1 MTTAT
6 SLLEQVA
13 ERGRTP
19 LLVAVGAGDL
29 AVEQARTVL
38 ASLRSRAEALPGE
51 AQVQVDLATKEARTR
66 AELAADRARGLATAV
81 RPDAVVST
89 LNTLVEQARTQAAGT
104 VEALAV
110 RGADVLQELRRQPG
124 FRRFAVKAEQAV
136 DTVEEVVEEVIEEA
150 AEAVTEA
157 SDEVTSLV
165 QKAASRTTKAAAKAE
180 AAVDQVAD
188 QAKAAIEDTAQAAD
202 EAVDQ
207 ATAEVTRKPAKR
219 TTAARGKAAT
229 GTSARVARTRTAK
242 STATTTD

>member
-38 ASLRSRAEALPGE
+38 ASLRSRAVALPGE
-51 AQVQVDLATKEARTR
+51 AQVQVDLATREARTR
-66 AELAADRARGLATAV
+66 AEQAADRARQLAPVV

-89 LNTLVEQARTQAAGT
+89 VNGLVEQARTQAVGT
-104 VEALAV
+104 VEALAE

-124 FRRFAVKAEQAV
+124 LRRFVVRAEQAV
-136 DTVEEVVEEVIEEA
+136 DTVEDAVEEVIEEA

-157 SDEVTSLV
+157 SDEITSRV

-180 AAVDQVAD
+180 AAVEETAE
-188 QAKAAIEDTAQAAD
+188 QAKATLEETVEAA
-202 EAVDQ
+202 DQ
-207 ATAEVTRKPAKR
+207 ATAKAARKPAKR
-219 TTAARGKAAT
+219 TTAARSSAAK
-229 GTSARVARTRTAK
+229 GTSARVTRTRTTK
-242 STATTTD
+242 KTTD

>member
-6 SLLEQVA
+6 TLLEQVA

-38 ASLRSRAEALPGE
+38 ATLRSRAEALPGE

-66 AELAADRARGLATAV
+66 AELAADRARGLVTVV
-81 RPDAVVST
+81 RPDAVVT
-89 LNTLVEQARTQAAGT
+89 TVAGLVGQARTQAAGT
-104 VEALAV
+104 VEALAE

-124 FRRFAVKAEQAV
+124 FRRFAAKAEAAV
-136 DTVEEVVEEVIEEA
+136 DTVEDAVEEVIEEA
-150 AEAVTEA
+150 AQAVTEA

-165 QKAASRTTKAAAKAE
+165 QRTAARTTKAAARAE
-180 AAVDQVAD
+180 
-188 QAKAAIEDTAQAAD
+188 AAD
-202 EAVDQ
+202 EAIAQ
-207 ATAEVTRKPAKR
+207 AARKPAKR

-229 GTSARVARTRTAK
+229 GTSARVTPTRT
-242 STATTTD
+242 TD

>member
-6 SLLEQVA
+6 TLLEQVA

-51 AQVQVDLATKEARTR
+51 AQVQVDLATREARTR
-66 AELAADRARGLATAV
+66 AEQAADRARGLVTVV
-81 RPDAVVST
+81 RPEAVV
-89 LNTLVEQARTQAAGT
+89 NTVTGLVEQARTQAAGT
-104 VEALAV
+104 VEALAE

-124 FRRFAVKAEQAV
+124 FRRFAARAEAAV
-136 DTVEEVVEEVIEEA
+136 DVVEGAVEEVIEDA

-165 QKAASRTTKAAAKAE
+165 QKAAARTTKAAARAE

-188 QAKAAIEDTAQAAD
+188 QAKAAIEDTAEAAD
-202 EAVDQ
+202 EA
-207 ATAEVTRKPAKR
+207 TAKAARKPAKR
-219 TTAARGKAAT
+219 TTAARTTAAT
-229 GTSARVARTRTAK
+229 GTSARVGRTRTAK
-242 STATTTD
+242 TTD

>member
-6 SLLEQVA
+6 TLLEQVA

-29 AVEQARTVL
+29 AVAQARTVL
-38 ASLRSRAEALPGE
+38 VSLRSRAEALPGE

-66 AELAADRARGLATAV
+66 AEQAAERARGLVTVV
-81 RPDAVVST
+81 RPDAVVT
-89 LNTLVEQARTQAAGT
+89 TVAGLVGQARTQAADT
-104 VEALAV
+104 VEALAE

-124 FRRFAVKAEQAV
+124 FRRFAAKAEQAV
-136 DTVEEVVEEVIEEA
+136 DTVEEAVEEVIEEA
-150 AEAVTEA
+150 AEAVAEA

-165 QKAASRTTKAAAKAE
+165 QKTAARTTKAAARAE

-188 QAKAAIEDTAQAAD
+188 SAKAAIEDTAEAAD
-202 EAVDQ
+202 EATDEAIAQ
-207 ATAEVTRKPAKR
+207 AARKPAKR

-229 GTSARVARTRTAK
+229 GTSARVTRT
-242 STATTTD
+242 STD

>member
-6 SLLEQVA
+6 TLLEQVA
-13 ERGRTP
+13 ERGRRP

-29 AVEQARTVL
+29 AVEQARTVI
-38 ASLRSRAEALPGE
+38 ATLRSRAEALPGE

-66 AELAADRARGLATAV
+66 AELAADRARGLVTVV
-81 RPDAVVST
+81 RPDAVVT
-89 LNTLVEQARTQAAGT
+89 TVAGLVGQARTQAAGT
-104 VEALAV
+104 VEALAE

-136 DTVEEVVEEVIEEA
+136 DTVEEAVEEVIEEA

-165 QKAASRTTKAAAKAE
+165 QKAASRTTKAAARAE

-188 QAKAAIEDTAQAAD
+188 QAKAAIDDTAEAAEEATD
-202 EAVDQ
+202 EAVTR
-207 ATAEVTRKPAKR
+207 ATRKPAKR

-229 GTSARVARTRTAK
+229 GTSARVSRTRK
-242 STATTTD
+242 TTD

>member
-6 SLLEQVA
+6 TLLEQVA

-29 AVEQARTVL
+29 AVEQARTVI
-38 ASLRSRAEALPGE
+38 ATLRSRAEALPGE

-66 AELAADRARGLATAV
+66 AELAADRARGLVTVV
-81 RPDAVVST
+81 RPDAVVT
-89 LNTLVEQARTQAAGT
+89 TVAGLVEQARTQAVDT
-104 VEALAV
+104 VEALAE

-124 FRRFAVKAEQAV
+124 LRRFAAKAEAAV
-136 DTVEEVVEEVIEEA
+136 DTVEDAVEEVLEEA
-150 AEAVTEA
+150 AQAVTEA

-165 QKAASRTTKAAAKAE
+165 QRTAARTTKAAARAE

-188 QAKAAIEDTAQAAD
+188 SAKAAIEDTAEAAD
-202 EAVDQ
+202 EAADEAIAQ
-207 ATAEVTRKPAKR
+207 AARKPAKR

-229 GTSARVARTRTAK
+229 GTSARVTPTRT
-242 STATTTD
+242 TD

>member
-38 ASLRSRAEALPGE
+38 ATLRSRAEAIPGE
-51 AQVQVDLATKEARTR
+51 AQVQVDLATREARTR
-66 AELAADRARGLATAV
+66 AEQAADRARGLVTVV
-81 RPDAVVST
+81 RPEAVV
-89 LNTLVEQARTQAAGT
+89 NTVAGLVEQARTQAAGT
-104 VEALAV
+104 VEALAE

-124 FRRFAVKAEQAV
+124 FRRFAVKAEQVV
-136 DTVEEVVEEVIEEA
+136 DTVEDAVEEVIEEA

-165 QKAASRTTKAAAKAE
+165 QKAASRTTKAAARAE
-180 AAVDQVAD
+180 AAVDQAAD
-188 QAKAAIEDTAQAAD
+188 QAKAVIEETAEAAD
-202 EAVDQ
+202 EA
-207 ATAEVTRKPAKR
+207 TAKAARKPAKR

-229 GTSARVARTRTAK
+229 ATSARVTRTR
-242 STATTTD
+242 TATTTD

>member
-1 MTTAT
+1 MTSAT
-6 SLLEQVA
+6 SLIEQVA

-81 RPDAVVST
+81 RPEAVVSS
-89 LNTLVEQARTQAAGT
+89 LNTLVEQARTQALGT
-104 VEALAV
+104 VEALAE

-124 FRRFAVKAEQAV
+124 FRRFAAKAEAAV
-136 DTVEEVVEEVIEEA
+136 DTVEEAVEEVIEET

-165 QKAASRTTKAAAKAE
+165 QKAASRTTKIAEKAE

-188 QAKAAIEDTAQAAD
+188 QAKATIEDTAEAA
-202 EAVDQ
+202 DQ
-207 ATAEVTRKPAKR
+207 ATAEAARKPAKR